1 MTDNS
6 KKLSEIPQASNVA
19 STDRVL
25 VLRDPSGNAS
35 TRTVTVGNL
44 AASISSFSNSIS
56 VGNYSINSYASS
68 LNFNVDAFV
77 LSNTEN
83 ANGGFKWY
91 SGNNELVKIERDGHL
106 VVNRIRSRL
115 YANLEL
121 YSDGLAGNWKFANDG
136 ILYLPNTVG
145 DIYKDGVSVLG
156 AANTGNITFSN
167 TVISLNSDADMFIN
181 NPNNAI
187 QIGAKTLVQMSAT
200 EDANNLWGSGNVQS
214 YAWVY
219 RYNDYAEFGT
229 WVQANNK
236 VAEIYNTTDPNH
248 VFFIDWNDGT
258 GLKRLNYNAN
268 GQFDLPANGYYSVGG
283 VPVLGNVTFSNT
295 SYYSGQQITSA
306 DPLILRG
313 NNYVTSV
320 INDKNDGFAELW
332 WHNRDFDSGNAS
344 NNTPVDADLYVDNNG
359 MWLWAGGLDNSNTYY
374 FHQWHWGMDGMLD
387 IPSGGDIRRDGVS
400 VIGTGQIDG
409 GNAFTTPT
417 AEITVDGGGA

>member
-156 AANTGNITFSN
+156 AANTGN
-167 TVISLNSDADMFIN
+167 
-181 NPNNAI
+181 
-187 QIGAKTLVQMSAT
+187 
-200 EDANNLWGSGNVQS
+200 
-214 YAWVY
+214 
-219 RYNDYAEFGT
+219 
-229 WVQANNK
+229 
-236 VAEIYNTTDPNH
+236 
-248 VFFIDWNDGT
+248 
-258 GLKRLNYNAN
+258 
-268 GQFDLPANGYYSVGG
+268 
-283 VPVLGNVTFSNT
+283 VTFSNT